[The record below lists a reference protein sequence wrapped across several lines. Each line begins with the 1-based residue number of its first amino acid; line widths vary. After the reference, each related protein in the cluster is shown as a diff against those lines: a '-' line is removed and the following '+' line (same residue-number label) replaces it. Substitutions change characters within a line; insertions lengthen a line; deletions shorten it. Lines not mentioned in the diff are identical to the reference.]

1 MKFRCERDALSE
13 AIGSAGHAVA
23 SRSGALPI
31 LSGLL
36 VRTAADEIHLAGS
49 DLELTIRV
57 SAPAEID
64 QVASGDSVA
73 CWGVPA
79 LSAAVFPLLSSNF
92 QLATS
97 PAGALGS
104 SVL

>member
-13 AIGSAGHAVA
+13 AISSAGRAVA

-36 VRTAADEIHLAGS
+36 VRTGEDEIHLAGS

-57 SAPAEID
+57 SAPAEWSGASRL
-64 QVASGDSVA
+64 VAWASRSG
-73 CWGVPA
+73 
-79 LSAAVFPLLSSNF
+79 
-92 QLATS
+92 QATRTLYHNYFTLN
-97 PAGALGS
+97 AFHITYT
-104 SVL
+104 